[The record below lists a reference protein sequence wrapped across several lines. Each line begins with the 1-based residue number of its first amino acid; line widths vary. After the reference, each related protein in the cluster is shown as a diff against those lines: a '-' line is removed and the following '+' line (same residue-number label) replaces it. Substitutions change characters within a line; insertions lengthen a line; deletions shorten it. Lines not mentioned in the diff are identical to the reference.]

1 MNRPASDN
9 KACQVGHAWASSSGT
24 SSVPDGSA
32 LCSSGIRSV
41 LLCVLAVI
49 GCGTLWTGTGFGQ
62 QEQGEVPTPAVEQ
75 AAEGSG
81 DEESGDKERGDKERG
96 DEERGDEERGDE
108 ERGDKERGDK
118 ERGDKERGD
127 EGSGDEEG
135 MKEEHSGAGVTAVDA
150 GDVAPGPVLAPR
162 ERLTLPLPHRDRDG
176 RPLRPIGV
184 FLSQIV
190 DLVPPDFRAV
200 SISELREA
208 IGTGTERFAD
218 SDQARLVSGFYDI
231 RLDEDLF
238 ISEGSKLVLEHRR
251 RPIIRRKLGQV
262 NLAITDSAGGLRS
275 PLSASTVNLPR
286 LEIDA
291 AGELIAVIPK
301 PLTANPPSASQGT
314 ASQDAAIQGAASQGV
329 AQRAGGAA
337 GNRSSADV
345 VSDGWTQSELRFGWT
360 LRSQSLGAAKRF
372 DLRLPRTSQTRL
384 VISTPS
390 DIVLESSQGVLVER
404 PGPPP
409 DADVQTRT
417 GDIRWYVLE
426 AGGLNRLEIFARRRS
441 RDDTNQPLFIRRESK
456 QYEVDLSGVSWIHR
470 MTLQFPRQRKRLR
483 LRSPLGTVTAIRVNS
498 IEAPY
503 QVLRREDGQSLIDVD
518 LPGNVAGV
526 MDSLTANAAG
536 GTLRPELVSEVV
548 TLTIEGTSTW
558 ELDDGICELP
568 SVIPVE
574 PNVLWTEAST
584 QTIVAVMDPLEV
596 AQWDLPPTWR
606 QSIQTPTRAGETLL
620 IADGPPPQSAQADST
635 WSRLRLI
642 EKEERF
648 IEAIWTRL
656 RVQQTPAPEVRSN
669 SRIRCRLLQNHQ
681 SPFRM
686 NVNPDWNVDSVTVL
700 GSGRRITVP
709 VGANQWVIWP
719 TPSESAQ
726 ATFEVEVIARKNLPR
741 NRNRLAMNSTWIVR
755 PEQHVGSHLIS
766 IQPPPLRRWDGNS
779 VMLPGRFES
788 STLDEESIAFFQ
800 PTSETLLIRSP
811 TGEIPAVTLEP
822 VDDSF
827 GVALRHVIQTEGS
840 DVAETIVVRA
850 ETTQPISELSVLT
863 GNARQEEFDWSLR
876 RTDQSATVSLPSSS
890 VQRMPLDPLGTYVI
904 TLEGRDLRQY
914 ELVGR
919 RYFPVED
926 QLTLS
931 LPSVRRTRGQTAEVM
946 IDASW
951 EVTEIPPGVQLVPG
965 SEPTD
970 SLQPFGDQPQHL
982 RYEPLLRPEIRLR
995 RARRDSA
1002 ATLIWDQH
1010 LEVVANS
1017 RMEDLFYLRA
1027 DVSTRK
1033 PIHVLFDDELELVSV
1048 SRNNTS
1054 YVPDRIGVGE
1064 IWINPQKQSDQ
1075 ISVVMRRRHSSSG
1088 WFRRC
1093 PIPRVEVEGN
1103 VIRDQASYQT
1113 GAGTLLVHRVSASDL
1128 LAPHLLA
1135 AQSGGSEDSA
1145 EGTELIL
1152 VSRDAAIGLGWL
1164 TATVLFCL
1172 GWSIARWFSLGIH
1185 TLFVLVVTSISGS
1198 IIWWPAQHAIV
1209 AWVAVPLAAAGLLQV
1224 VMADRRRR
1232 DKTTSNGSSGTLRSD
1247 DTRSQR
1253 SARDRSADFSVSATQ
1268 SILMLA
1274 IGMLA
1279 AVPGVATAQ
1288 DSSGEEPR
1296 REIDSSG
1303 AGETPKN
1310 DPIELLV
1317 PLAEDYAPVGDKV
1330 YLSRADYE
1338 SIRSVVD
1345 PDRPVDAQ
1353 FQSAEYRVVLTPP
1366 RDASGSITA
1375 EVQADYQ
1382 IQLVRESTRVR
1393 LPVRADS
1400 LRRIEWVGDG
1410 ETQIIRFTVDERGMV
1425 TAAIPSSRQ
1434 SLLRLTY
1441 LPSVLTLGGESGNI
1455 DARADGLDRPLSEN
1469 RNGGDSLGGPDLFND
1484 IANGDVLP
1492 GLATTVIR
1500 LAIPAIHSATLIVE
1514 APREIQVDSLGD
1526 PLGRSLFRPELG
1538 RYEADLGP
1546 IRELSIRCRPV
1557 KRPGQTAAQNLSRA
1571 YRISAGIESTIVE
1584 CEINPEETLREGD
1597 TVQLTILGGPPPSL
1611 TSVGWAMAESDLVDS
1626 PDRPSN
1632 ANATLGNGIYR
1643 FEKQSSMRT
1652 PIRLLW
1658 RLPSVLND
1666 PTSTA
1671 DSETMPIP
1679 EVFASASQRS
1689 SPTLFAIE
1697 SAASIRVSELAKG
1710 SQPATEDEFLA
1721 VWRGYPGK
1729 IQRAFVIEETFP
1741 SFVLLQDKYPTPTV
1755 KLNHR
1760 LHVAETKMEL
1770 RLKAE
1775 LIDLRPS
1782 LQRIRVS
1789 IPPRFRLVNCF
1800 VNDEAVTSITP
1811 LTVQTPMGM
1820 QTELAIGDNRI
1831 NGTTKIELF
1840 AESLVPIRG
1849 RTSLPRFAISSD
1861 GQTHE
1866 TYRITRERSLDVT
1879 VVQPPN
1885 SQGPNTQAPNTQ
1897 APNTQAPN
1905 TQAANTQAENAVP
1918 DGDAPVDKWTP
1929 AALTKDDLLAGRIP
1943 VVDSRSGS
1951 TPSADDQI
1959 VVSRRA
1965 AGSIFTC
1972 DQITRMRYSDG
1983 QWFCDT
1989 LLELPGGKRPDYVDF
2004 TMPTRW
2010 SADLDVTGA
2019 RVWAKRES
2027 SDDVVTVIR
2036 VAMPDDAVPSG
2047 DDAEQVRRVQI
2058 TGSLKNRDQVRVS
2071 VPAVTVLGARLRNHR
2086 IAVPGQLTT
2095 QAIQW
2100 RAQSVRSV
2108 KASTGW
2114 LDSFKNEVES
2124 PEHYSF
2130 YTPIE
2135 TNWSIELEPL
2145 LQATINPL
2153 ALCCDAR
2160 VFLDGDH
2167 ALVLQR
2173 FDVLP
2178 ETRSEVSVALPVG
2191 ATCIGIWSAGREVDL
2206 SDLPSHPD
2214 ADDAADG
2221 TDGASPPPPTK
2232 LRVPLAY
2239 SRLPQSLEVLVEV
2252 PVAGRAITHYLS
2264 DLVGVPTRDIWVTFY
2279 QAPLADQNRQL
2290 KLEQQV
2296 GLGDGP
2302 ERDLDRRATMRAFA
2316 LAESVVTAIDRSR
2329 DMLAERSDE
2338 EIKRWLLPWI
2348 ARYHGIAGRSG
2359 HVFRMVETP
2368 PQPGENTPG
2377 NATSNS
2383 TAPGSEDS
2391 AASARATSES
2401 ARAEASPTAADGP
2414 SLHRDAQKRWDA
2426 YDRQLLQLA
2435 GRFLQS
2441 NPRLPQT
2448 LFAQHRFSDFDVV
2461 AIRRLDSIDQGPPL
2475 TQAFTQ
2481 RESLED
2487 LLVNGITLLTFG
2499 LAIILMWPFRGRFQG
2514 WIQEPAV
2521 WLFVIGVLGLFLIPF
2536 PVAVTLM
2543 IIAVTVPL
2551 INRMKS
2557 KSAPTGL

>member
-1 MNRPASDN
+1 MTRPVSDN
-9 KACQVGHAWASSSGT
+9 KACQVGHAGASSSGT
-24 SSVPDGSA
+24 TTVSDGGALRFSAIQSVS
-32 LCSSGIRSV
+32 LC
-41 LLCVLAVI
+41 LLAVI
-49 GCGTLWTGTGFGQ
+49 GCATLWTGTGFGQ
-62 QEQGEVPTPAVEQ
+62 QEQGDAPTPAVVQ
-75 AAEGSG
+75 PA
-81 DEESGDKERGDKERG
+81 ESGDTESGDTETEDTEEEDTEEGETEEGETEEGETEGMTEEGETEGMTEEGETEGMTEEGETEEMTGERS
-96 DEERGDEERGDE
+96 
-108 ERGDKERGDK
+108 
-118 ERGDKERGD
+118 
-127 EGSGDEEG
+127 GSGGTDADPG
-135 MKEEHSGAGVTAVDA
+135 DAAAAPATA
-150 GDVAPGPVLAPR
+150 LR

-231 RLDEDLF
+231 RLDEDLL

-251 RPIIRRKLGQV
+251 RPIIRRTLGQV

-301 PLTANPPSASQGT
+301 PMTANDPT
-314 ASQDAAIQGAASQGV
+314 ASQRAATQGVASQGV
-329 AQRAGGAA
+329 TQEAGGAA

-345 VSDGWTQSELRFGWT
+345 VSDGWTQSEIRFGWT

-441 RDDTNQPLFIRRESK
+441 RDDTDQPLFIRRESK

-470 MTLQFPRQRKRLR
+470 MTLQFPRQGNRLR

-526 MDSLTANAAG
+526 MDSSTANATG
-536 GTLRPELVSEVV
+536 GTLRPELASGVV

-558 ELDDGICELP
+558 DLSDGICELP
-568 SVIPVE
+568 SVTPVE

-620 IADGPPPQSAQADST
+620 IADGPPPQSAHADAT

-686 NVNPDWNVDSVTVL
+686 DVNPDWNVDSVTVL

-741 NRNRLAMNSTWIVR
+741 NRNRLSMNSTWIVR

-827 GVALRHVIQTEGS
+827 GVALRHVIQTEGN
-840 DVAETIVVRA
+840 DVVETIVVRA

-863 GNARQEEFDWSLR
+863 GNARQEEFNWSLR
-876 RTDQSATVSLPSSS
+876 RTDQSATVSLPGSS

-904 TLEGRDLRQY
+904 RLEGRDLRQY

-931 LPSVRRTRGQTAEVM
+931 LPSVRRTRGQTAEVT

-965 SEPTD
+965 SESTD
-970 SLQPFGDQPQHL
+970 SLQTFGDQPQHL

-995 RARRDSA
+995 RARRDAA
-1002 ATLIWDQH
+1002 ATLIWDQRF
-1010 LEVVANS
+1010 EVVANS
-1017 RMEDLFYLRA
+1017 RIEDLFYLVA

-1033 PIHVLFDDELELVSV
+1033 PVHVLFDEELELVSV
-1048 SRNNTS
+1048 SRNNAS

-1064 IWINPQKQSDQ
+1064 IWINPEKQSDQ

-1103 VIRDQASYQT
+1103 VIRNQATFQA
-1113 GAGTLLVHRVSASDL
+1113 GAGTLLVHRVSSSNL
-1128 LAPHLLA
+1128 LASQA
-1135 AQSGGSEDSA
+1135 GGSEESA
-1145 EGTELIL
+1145 EGPELIL

-1164 TATVLFCL
+1164 TATVVFCL

-1209 AWVAVPLAAAGLLQV
+1209 AWVAVPLAAAALLQV
-1224 VMADRRRR
+1224 VMADRGQR
-1232 DKTTSNGSSGTLRSD
+1232 DKTTSNGKSGALGPD
-1247 DTRSQR
+1247 DTGSQR
-1253 SARDRSADFSVSATQ
+1253 SAHDRSADFSVSVTR
-1268 SILMLA
+1268 SILMLM

-1279 AVPGVATAQ
+1279 AGSGVATAQ
-1288 DSSGEEPR
+1288 DSSGKEPR

-1303 AGETPKN
+1303 AGEPPQN

-1317 PLAEDYAPVGDKV
+1317 PLSADYAPVGDKV

-1441 LPSVLTLGGESGNI
+1441 LPSVLTLGGDSRNVN
-1455 DARADGLDRPLSEN
+1455 ARADGLDRPLSET
-1469 RNGGDSLGGPDLFND
+1469 RDGGDSLGGPDLFND

-1492 GLATTVIR
+1492 GMATTVIR

-1557 KRPGQTAAQNLSRA
+1557 KRPGQTAAQSLSRA

-1584 CEINPEETLREGD
+1584 CEINPEEKLREGD

-1626 PDRPSN
+1626 PDRPSSV
-1632 ANATLGNGIYR
+1632 NATLGNGIYR
-1643 FEKQSSMRT
+1643 FEKQSSRST

-1666 PTSTA
+1666 PTSTE

-1729 IQRAFVIEETFP
+1729 IQRAFVIEATFP

-1755 KLNHR
+1755 KLDHR

-1770 RLKAE
+1770 RLKAD
-1775 LIDLRPS
+1775 LVDLRPS

-1811 LTVQTPMGM
+1811 LTVHTPTGI

-1849 RTSLPRFAISSD
+1849 RTSLPRFAIASD

-1885 SQGPNTQAPNTQ
+1885 TQHQNASD
-1897 APNTQAPN
+1897 
-1905 TQAANTQAENAVP
+1905 ENPVP
-1918 DGDAPVDKWTP
+1918 DGDDPADKWTP
-1929 AALTKDDLLAGRIP
+1929 AELTKDDLLAGRIP
-1943 VVDSRSGS
+1943 VVNSQPGG

-1989 LLELPGGKRPDYVDF
+1989 LLELPGGKRPDYVDL

-2036 VAMPDDAVPSG
+2036 VAMPDDSNPAARG
-2047 DDAEQVRRVQI
+2047 DEQVRRVQI

-2071 VPAVTVLGARLRNHR
+2071 VPTVTVLGARLRNHR

-2108 KASTGW
+2108 KATTGW

-2124 PEHYSF
+2124 PERYSF

-2206 SDLPSHPD
+2206 SDLHSNPEV
-2214 ADDAADG
+2214 DDAEKG
-2221 TDGASPPPPTK
+2221 TDETTPPPPTK

-2290 KLEQQV
+2290 KLEQRV

-2302 ERDLDRRATMRAFA
+2302 ERDLERRGTMRGFA

-2368 PQPGENTPG
+2368 TQPVDSSSG
-2377 NATSNS
+2377 NATSVS
-2383 TAPGSEDS
+2383 TAPAAADS
-2391 AASARATSES
+2391 TASARPTSES
-2401 ARAEASPTAADGP
+2401 GRAGASPTAADGS
-2414 SLHRDAQKRWDA
+2414 SLNRDAQKRWDA

-2551 INRMKS
+2551 INRLKPNTA
-2557 KSAPTGL
+2557 KLT